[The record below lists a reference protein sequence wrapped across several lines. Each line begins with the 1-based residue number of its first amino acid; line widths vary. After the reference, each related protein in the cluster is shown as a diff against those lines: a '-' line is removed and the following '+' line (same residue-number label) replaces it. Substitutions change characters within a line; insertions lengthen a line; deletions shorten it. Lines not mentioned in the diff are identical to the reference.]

1 LPVTDAM
8 AMLLSL
14 VLVLTAPPRVLALD
28 EALQTARARQPLLRQ
43 AHANTEAATAVAD
56 QALAPLLPQI
66 AATAD
71 DYRATANTI
80 LRPGV
85 PATSAAITNQSSSNT
100 YNFFSSGITVY
111 QLLYDFGQTSER
123 WRAQRASAEATV
135 LLETSAERQLDLNV
149 RATFFGARANKAL
162 VAVAEQ
168 TVANLRRHLDQTQAF
183 VGAGSRPDIDL
194 YQSRSD
200 LAAAEVQL
208 INARNNYS
216 QSRAQL
222 NQAMG
227 VEGSIDFEVA
237 DESLG
242 PTPGEDA
249 STDALVAEALEGRPE
264 VASLATQV
272 RAQELTARSVRGQ
285 YGPTVA
291 AVAGVAEG
299 GEAWDRQGWNAQ
311 AGVSLTWSLYQGG
324 ATRATVREAEA
335 RVRALGAQVDS
346 LRQQIRLQ
354 IEQVRLAIVAA
365 KASRVGAREAQAN
378 AKVRLALAEG
388 RYQAGVGNIIELS
401 DAQVALTSAST
412 QVVSAEFQLATARA
426 QLIQALGRAGS

>member
-1 LPVTDAM
+1 VAT
-8 AMLLSL
+8 LLSAAFI
-14 VLVLTAPPRVLALD
+14 LTAAATRVLNLD
-28 EALQTARARQPLLRQ
+28 QAVQTARAHQPLLRQ
-43 AHANTEAATAVAD
+43 AHANTEAASALAD
-56 QALAPLLPQI
+56 EARAPLLPQI
-66 AATAD
+66 AATAG
-71 DYRATANTI
+71 YQRATANFI
-80 LRPGV
+80 FRPGV
-85 PATSAAITNQSSSNT
+85 PAPSAATTAMGSSSTT

-111 QLLYDFGQTSER
+111 QLLYDFGQTSQR
-123 WRAQRASAEATV
+123 WHAQRASAEATA
-135 LLETSAERQLDLNV
+135 LLESSAAQQLELTV

-168 TVANLRRHLDQTQAF
+168 TVANLRRHLDQTEAF
-183 VGAGSRPDIDL
+183 VGAGTRPDIDL

-227 VEGSIDFEVA
+227 IEGPIDFEVA

-249 STDALVAEALEGRPE
+249 PTDALVAEALKGRPE
-264 VASLATQV
+264 VASLANQV
-272 RAQELTARSVRGQ
+272 NAQELNLASVRGQ
-285 YGPTVA
+285 YGPSIA
-291 AVAGVAEG
+291 AVAGVANG
-299 GEAWDRQGWNAQ
+299 GDALDGLNWNAQ
-311 AGVSLTWSLYQGG
+311 AGVSLIWFLYQGD
-324 ATRATVREAEA
+324 ATRATIREAEA
-335 RVRALGAQVDS
+335 RIRGLDAQVDS

-365 KASRVGAREAQAN
+365 KASQVGAREAQAN
-378 AKVRLALAEG
+378 AKVRLELAEG
-388 RYQAGVGNIIELS
+388 RYQAGVGNIIEQS
-401 DAQVALTSAST
+401 DAQVALTAAAT

-426 QLIQALGRAGS
+426 QLIQALGREGR